1 MIAIGSPGGVGVRA
15 GARPAG
21 TPAAPPEL
29 SGTIP
34 RNVSLT
40 AGGIVMMA
48 LAAAMAAGA
57 LASAIGLSIV
67 FRRSVDDKER
77 RARDG
82 VAADAR
88 VEDVSVR
95 RGEHPSRIVSYSY
108 EADGR
113 TFTGR
118 VTFPQRDGRTVH
130 VGDSLRIAY
139 VRSQPDMSW
148 MPGYEPGSGPP
159 LVLIPILPLALI
171 GGVAAIAW
179 SVRRQWLLLSEGRVA
194 QARVTGQK
202 KVHSDKHHA
211 WRVSYEFQAL
221 SGSTHTSHYDVGRN
235 PPPIGTVVPI
245 VYHRDAP
252 GWSTPYPLQFVRPS
266 RR

>member
-1 MIAIGSPGGVGVRA
+1 MIAIGSPGNAGVRA

-21 TPAAPPEL
+21 TPVTPPEL

-77 RARDG
+77 RARDA

-95 RGEHPSRIVSYSY
+95 RGEHPRRIVSYTY

-113 TFTGR
+113 AFTGR
-118 VTFPQRDGRTVH
+118 VTLPERDVRAVRL
-130 VGDSLRIAY
+130 GDSLPIAY
-139 VRSQPDMSW
+139 VRSQPDRSW
-148 MPGYEPGSGPP
+148 MPGYEPGSGLP
-159 LVLIPILPLALI
+159 LVLIPILPLSLL

-194 QARVTGQK
+194 HARVTGQK
-202 KVHSDKHHA
+202 KVHSDKHRT

-221 SGSTHTSHYDVGRN
+221 SGSTHTSHFEVGKS

-245 VYHRDAP
+245 VYYRDAP
-252 GWSTPYPLQFVRPS
+252 GWSTLYPLQFVRPS